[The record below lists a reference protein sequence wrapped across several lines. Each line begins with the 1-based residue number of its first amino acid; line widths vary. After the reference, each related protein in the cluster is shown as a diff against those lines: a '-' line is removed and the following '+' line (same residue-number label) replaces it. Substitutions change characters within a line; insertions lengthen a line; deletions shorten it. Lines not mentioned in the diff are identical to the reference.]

1 MIRII
6 LITLISFSS
15 VVPYLVVF
23 NRWLDIGNDLVG
35 YVSIFLAWIIT
46 QLLLLEL
53 WRGKSN
59 VGVISV
65 DIDEPTDE
73 EFERLSIKLKS
84 IENCML
90 VDPKVKKHEEYSML
104 ELAKIYTRDYG
115 KLPRSCTKYLARL
128 VGLSWLK
135 NA

>member
-1 MIRII
+1 MKIPKSEIARFIDG
-6 LITLISFSS
+6 LEKKRNDPF
-15 VVPYLVVF
+15 VKFPYKFDGKIEHVWGLAHQIKNDDVIVS
-23 NRWLDIGNDLVG
+23 LKSMPIG
-35 YVSIFLAWIIT
+35 
-46 QLLLLEL
+46 
-53 WRGKSN
+53 
-59 VGVISV
+59 
-65 DIDEPTDE
+65 EPTDD

-90 VDPKVKKHEEYSML
+90 VDPKVKKHEEYSIL